1 MEAKVLW
8 SNLLKQAQVTE
19 FEIHT
24 VPRNQSTP
32 LWFQV
37 GVQGNYLIISKAKRN
52 SPSVSISKERKI
64 SYKDFEFVFGF
75 YDRWLKGEAGVGQAA
90 AQKSQNTAYIFAL
103 ISAGAKRVRI

>member
-8 SNLLKQAQVTE
+8 SNLLKQAQEAE

-24 VPRNQSTP
+24 IPQNQRTR

-37 GVQGNYLIISKAKRN
+37 EVQGNYLVISKAKRN
-52 SPSVSISKERKI
+52 SPSARLSMERKI
-64 SYKDFEFVFGF
+64 SYKDFEFVFR
-75 YDRWLKGEAGVGQAA
+75 YYERWLKGEPGVRQEV

-103 ISAGAKRVRI
+103 ISAGAKQVRI

>member
-8 SNLLKQAQVTE
+8 NNLLKQAQEAE

-24 VPRNQSTP
+24 VPRKQSSP

-37 GVQGNYLIISKAKRN
+37 GVQGNYLIVGKAKRN
-52 SPSVSISKERKI
+52 SPSVRISKERKI

-75 YDRWLKGEAGVGQAA
+75 YDRWLKGEAGVGQEAA
-90 AQKSQNTAYIFAL
+90 RKSQNTAYIFAL
-103 ISAGAKRVRI
+103 IAAATKQFTR